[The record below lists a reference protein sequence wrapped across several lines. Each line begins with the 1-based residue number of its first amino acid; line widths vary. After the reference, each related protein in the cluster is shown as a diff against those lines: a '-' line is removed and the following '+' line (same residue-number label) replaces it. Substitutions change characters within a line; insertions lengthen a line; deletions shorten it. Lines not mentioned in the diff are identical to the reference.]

1 MAKRKG
7 RESNCQLNSQPLKV
21 ENLLDLFAFK
31 WPTTYCWKV
40 VNEGYNF
47 ALNMT
52 SIEDLHNKLWASKV
66 VKIPIIGILGGPKQN
81 DIWVQALLLGT

>member
-1 MAKRKG
+1 
-7 RESNCQLNSQPLKV
+7 
-21 ENLLDLFAFK
+21 
-31 WPTTYCWKV
+31 
-40 VNEGYNF
+40 
-47 ALNMT
+47 MT